1 MSHNNYLYHDAP
13 LGVSRIASATD
24 EDFFGFFQAAYE
36 FVTSKVWMM
45 LKQTKKR
52 QFGLSL
58 SIPPLDINS
67 DTPPQILDTVEIHS
81 LTSEKGKML
90 NGQRGEI
97 VPPLPTTQIA
107 HADTRW

>member
-13 LGVSRIASATD
+13 LGVSRVARATD
-24 EDFFGFFQAAYE
+24 GDFFAFFQAAY
-36 FVTSKVWMM
+36 VDVND
-45 LKQTKKR
+45 QTKKH

-58 SIPPLDINS
+58 SIPQLDINPN
-67 DTPPQILDTVEIHS
+67 TPPQILDTVEIHS
-81 LTSEKGKML
+81 LTSEKGKIL

-97 VPPLPTTQIA
+97 IPPLPTTQIA